1 MGRMIPATVLVL
13 LLTACGGGRDD
24 KAVKAC
30 EDAVK
35 QRMSDRAYSLDAA
48 DMKAKAKP
56 EGEDMIH
63 IQTTIVFDPGLP
75 REVKQTMDCK
85 ARFVAGKDVPD
96 VVSLTFTW

>member
-1 MGRMIPATVLVL
+1 MRRMIPATLLVL
-13 LLTACGGGRDD
+13 LLTACGGGRED
-24 KAVKAC
+24 KAVQAC
-30 EDAVK
+30 EQAVK
-35 QRMSDRAYSLDAA
+35 ERMADRAYTLDAA

-56 EGEDMIH
+56 EGEDMVH

-85 ARFVAGKDVPD
+85 ARFVGGKDLPD